1 MLKTLSDLLR
11 GTVADQAQAIHDANA
26 VVLLRQQIRD
36 AAGALA
42 VARRELAIAMAHQ
55 AGETRAVEALTE
67 RAAAL
72 EDSAAKALAGG
83 REDLATQAAIRI
95 AALED
100 EVADRRAALD
110 GFAADVA
117 RLRRLVEDGERR
129 LRDLDRGL
137 QAARATEAVR
147 RAGANGRRGIAHAS
161 GALQDAE
168 VTPGAAARTPSR
180 GSRHRHGARR
190 PRRRPARHR
199 GTPRRGRLRDDPHRS
214 RRDPRAHPRQ
224 GRLTPPPPRNP
235 PKGPRP

>member
-72 EDSAAKALAGG
+72 EDSAAKALADG

-168 VTPGAAARTPSR
+168 ATLVQL
-180 GSRHRHGARR
+180 
-190 PRRRPARHR
+190 
-199 GTPRRGRLRDDPHRS
+199 RGRQAAEADIDTALAALDGAPHAIEERLDAAGYGKIRTDPAAILGRI
-214 RRDPRAHPRQ
+214 RA
-224 GRLTPPPPRNP
+224 
-235 PKGPRP
+235 KAA

>member
-11 GTVADQAQAIHDANA
+11 GAAADQAQALHDANA

-55 AGETRAVEALTE
+55 AGELRAVEALTG
-67 RAAAL
+67 RAAGL
-72 EDSAAKALAGG
+72 EAAAAKALAD
-83 REDLATQAAIRI
+83 RRDDLATEAAIRI

-100 EVADRRAALD
+100 EAADRRAALD
-110 GFAADVA
+110 AFEADVA
-117 RLRRLVEDGERR
+117 RLRRLVGDGEGR

-137 QAARATEAVR
+137 QTARATEAVR

-168 VTPGAAARTPSR
+168 ATLA
-180 GSRHRHGARR
+180 
-190 PRRRPARHR
+190 
-199 GTPRRGRLRDDPHRS
+199 RLRDRQTAGADIDAALAALDGVPRDIEARLDAAGYGKPRTDPAAILERI
-214 RRDPRAHPRQ
+214 RARAA
-224 GRLTPPPPRNP
+224 
-235 PKGPRP
+235 

>member
-67 RAAAL
+67 RAVAL
-72 EDSAAKALAGG
+72 EESAAKALADG

-147 RAGANGRRGIAHAS
+147 RAGANGQRGIAHAS

-168 VTPGAAARTPSR
+168 ATLVQL
-180 GSRHRHGARR
+180 
-190 PRRRPARHR
+190 
-199 GTPRRGRLRDDPHRS
+199 RGRQAAEADIDTALAALDGAPHAIEERLDAAGYGKIRTDPAAILGRI
-214 RRDPRAHPRQ
+214 RA
-224 GRLTPPPPRNP
+224 
-235 PKGPRP
+235 KAA

>member
-168 VTPGAAARTPSR
+168 VTLVQL
-180 GSRHRHGARR
+180 
-190 PRRRPARHR
+190 
-199 GTPRRGRLRDDPHRS
+199 RGRQAAEADIDTALAALDGAPHAIEERLDAAGYGTIRTDPAAILGRI
-214 RRDPRAHPRQ
+214 RA
-224 GRLTPPPPRNP
+224 
-235 PKGPRP
+235 KAA